1 MAKHSGHATLAVL
14 DVLLD
19 RADQEVLDYEIGNG
33 VRGVGPRAVFRV
45 LRRLE
50 QEGWLTSRW
59 DEDRGQ
65 RVKYIRLTGLGVL
78 AALQLFGEE
87 DPSAPPS
94 PVFEPPPP
102 DKYSPRFFDQDVS

>member
-1 MAKHSGHATLAVL
+1 MAKHSGHASLAVL

-19 RADQEVLDYEIGNG
+19 RAGQEVLDYEIGNG
-33 VRGVGPRAVFRV
+33 VRGVGPRAVYRV

-50 QEGWLTSRW
+50 QEGWLTARW

-78 AALQLFGEE
+78 AALQLFGED

-94 PVFEPPPP
+94 PVFEPPP
-102 DKYSPRFFDQDVS
+102 DKYPPRFFDQDVS

>member
-19 RADQEVLDYEIGNG
+19 RAGNEVLDTEIGNG
-33 VRGVGPRAVFRV
+33 VRGLGPRTVYRV

-50 QEGWLTSRW
+50 EEGWLSSRW

-65 RVKYIRLTGLGVL
+65 RVKYIRLTGLGIL
-78 AALQLFGEE
+78 TALQLFDEGGPT
-87 DPSAPPS
+87 DRHP
-94 PVFEPPPP
+94 PVFEPPLPEHQP
-102 DKYSPRFFDQDVS
+102 PRFFDQDAS

>member
-14 DVLLD
+14 DLLLD

-78 AALQLFGEE
+78 AALQLFGE